1 MHQFQKNVVDTLCRG
16 DIGVIPTDTIYG
28 IVGRADMPN
37 TVERIY
43 TVRRRSPEKPCI
55 ILIASY
61 DDLKKFS
68 VTLDDSLKSI
78 IESQNLWP
86 GKVSIILPCLDSHF
100 EYLSRGTQSLAFRMP
115 DVPELRDLLTHTG
128 PLIAPSANIE
138 GEPPAITI
146 ASAKKYFNKLVDFYV
161 DEGEILSAPSK
172 ILKLEGG
179 HMIVVRE

>member
-1 MHQFQKNVVDTLCRG
+1 MHQFQKNIVDTLCRG

-43 TVRRRSPEKPCI
+43 AVRRRSPEKPCI

-86 GKVSIILPCLDSHF
+86 GKVSIILPCTDQRF
-100 EYLSRGTQSLAFRMP
+100 EYLTRGTENLAFRMP
-115 DVPELRDLLTHTG
+115 HVPELRELIAQTG
-128 PLIAPSANIE
+128 PLIAPSANTE
-138 GEPPAITI
+138 GDSPASTI
-146 ASAKKYFNKLVDFYV
+146 ASAREYFGNSVDFYV
-161 DEGEILSAPSK
+161 DDGERISPPSK
-172 ILKLEGG
+172 IIRFEGKQI
-179 HMIVVRE
+179 IVVR